1 VKKDWKI
8 VGISDEKAY
17 KVIDGNSH
25 TAWYQAKTQTLPA
38 DLIIDLGKEVT
49 LTGFKYLPWQSP
61 DGVISK
67 YQFSVSLDGN
77 NWTIVNEGE
86 FSNIKNNPLLQVK
99 TFTPSKA
106 KFISLRL

>member
-1 VKKDWKI
+1 LVSSQNTNTSCRF
-8 VGISDEKAY
+8 V
-17 KVIDGNSH
+17 
-25 TAWYQAKTQTLPA
+25 
-38 DLIIDLGKEVT
+38 IDLGKEVT
-49 LTGFKYLPWQSP
+49 LTGFKYLPWQST

-106 KFISLRL
+106 KFIKFTALKNTKNDNWAGYAELDVITK